1 MDFEIFEEE
10 RADHP
15 LLALETYFKNRRR
28 QLQDWE
34 AEPPHRLGVI
44 VLVVAL
50 FEVVLGWRLI
60 NGAGLSK
67 TLAVHSMMAASMV
80 ALIELGLGR
89 VASEVA
95 GFFNK
100 KGEVATAVT
109 FFNLG
114 LLPLFLFLPLILA
127 AYTVP
132 SLKPFALVG
141 CLLLAAKVL
150 ANWRE
155 SLEVSFELSKFQSA
169 LVIYVA
175 SAIFTLFILL
185 GAYVG
190 FISTISRAL
199 R

>member
-1 MDFEIFEEE
+1 MDFEVLEEDP
-10 RADHP
+10 ADHP
-15 LLALETYFKNRRR
+15 LLALESYFKNRRR

-34 AEPPHRLGVI
+34 AEPPHRLGVM

-50 FEVVLGWRLI
+50 FEIVLGWRLLS
-60 NGAGLSK
+60 GVGLSK
-67 TLAVHSMMAASMV
+67 SLAVHSMMGASMV
-80 ALIELGLGR
+80 VLIELGLAR

-100 KGEVATAVT
+100 KGEVSTAVT

-114 LLPLFLFLPLILA
+114 LLPLFLILPLLLA
-127 AYTVP
+127 AYSFP

-169 LVIYVA
+169 LVIYLA
-175 SAIFTLFILL
+175 SAIFTLFIFL
-185 GAYVG
+185 GAYIG
-190 FISTISRAL
+190 FISTVSRAL
-199 R
+199 N